1 MEIIL
6 ILFKNKGTEG
16 EEAMEQTTGQQDWS
30 VVWNCFDDPHQLLM
44 TPGTLPKGMQEMVR
58 NAVSEMRRYYS
69 RKIVDVLI
77 KVTRVSLDAIRKR
90 FVRELD
96 SGNAL

>member
-1 MEIIL
+1 
-6 ILFKNKGTEG
+6 
-16 EEAMEQTTGQQDWS
+16 
-30 VVWNCFDDPHQLLM
+30 VVWNYFDDPHQLLT

-90 FVRELD
+90 FIREID
-96 SGNAL
+96 SGIFINKTFGKICILLK